1 MKIVSTRNT
10 AFDLLKCFA
19 IYLVIYCHILQYLQ
33 PGDYLDKIPYVYV
46 YSFHMPLF
54 MSLTGYFSLSSMDLG
69 LVSFLKKKGSS
80 LLLPALS
87 WGGVELCFIVLIWI
101 ITGKEID
108 YILTGFV
115 LVNVYWYLKS
125 AFICYC
131 LYWLCHR
138 RINNQFVYVLLLL
151 LTFLICVFV
160 QVHNKFIDYNLTV
173 MYLSFL
179 AGVFIRRHIDFQKIN
194 WIPIFVLF
202 LLFLILLSGWDRSF
216 WHIPYLPDAT
226 NIDIF
231 YDYGYK
237 IGYRVAVGLSG
248 ALFFVFLFYIVFRR
262 YSIGQDFIS
271 KWLLSVGR
279 DTLGLYCAHLLFLE
293 VFLFRF
299 KIGKWVNELLFDL
312 IIAPLIAL
320 VMIICLQFLLH
331 MIEKN
336 KVLRLYFLGK
346 I

>member
-1 MKIVSTRNT
+1 M
-10 AFDLLKCFA
+10 
-19 IYLVIYCHILQYLQ
+19 
-33 PGDYLDKIPYVYV
+33 
-46 YSFHMPLF
+46 
-54 MSLTGYFSLSSMDLG
+54 
-69 LVSFLKKKGSS
+69 
-80 LLLPALS
+80 
-87 WGGVELCFIVLIWI
+87 LIWI

-115 LVNVYWYLKS
+115 LANVYWYLKS

-299 KIGKWVNELLFDL
+299 KIGKWVNELVFDL